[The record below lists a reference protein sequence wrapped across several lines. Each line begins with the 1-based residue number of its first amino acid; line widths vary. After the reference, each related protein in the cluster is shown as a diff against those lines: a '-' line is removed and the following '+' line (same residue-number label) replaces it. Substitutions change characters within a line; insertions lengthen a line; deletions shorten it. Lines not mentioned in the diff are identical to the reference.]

1 MNIGARAPSHGH
13 VKHSILPFPAGVH
26 QGELCIH
33 VALAP
38 EDDPA
43 DAVEALAIAYERHP
57 ISEVIVAPAELT
69 GPRGRVFGLELQ
81 RYWEIAI
88 IGAVR
93 DEAWPLVPSRLVLD
107 VSSLFAAELT
117 DEDYLLRDLAEVTT
131 RIPPPTELF
140 AVAPAAAA
148 MTPRLLHILNQVLV
162 PEFGSTLYVEP
173 AQLAAA
179 VAASIKIE
187 RPWSVRPLAAFIPL
201 PSPAPAAS
209 PAG

>member
-1 MNIGARAPSHGH
+1 MNIASRAPSHGP
-13 VKHSILPFPAGVH
+13 VKHSIIPFPAGAQ

-33 VALAP
+33 AALAP
-38 EDDPA
+38 EDDPD
-43 DAVEALAIAYERHP
+43 DAVEALAIAYDRHP
-57 ISEVIVAPAELT
+57 VSEVIVAPSELT
-69 GPRGRVFGLELQ
+69 GPRGRTFGLGLQ

-93 DEAWPLVPSRLVLD
+93 DETWPMVPSRLVLD

-140 AVAPAAAA
+140 AIIPTGAAPN
-148 MTPRLLHILNQVLV
+148 PRLLHILNQTLV
-162 PEFGSTLYVEP
+162 PEFGSTLYVDP

-179 VAASIKIE
+179 IAASIKIE
-187 RPWSVRPLAAFIPL
+187 RPWSIRTASSFIAA
-201 PSPAPAAS
+201 PAPAAS
-209 PAG
+209 TGG

>member
-1 MNIGARAPSHGH
+1 M
-13 VKHSILPFPAGVH
+13 KHSILPFPIGAH
-26 QGELCIH
+26 QGELVIH
-33 VALAP
+33 VELAP
-38 EDDPA
+38 EDDA
-43 DAVEALAIAYERHP
+43 DDAVEALAIAYERHP
-57 ISEVIVAPAELT
+57 LSEVVVAPGQLT
-69 GPRGRVFGLELQ
+69 GARGRAFGLGLQ

-88 IGAVR
+88 VGAVR
-93 DEAWPLVPSRLVLD
+93 DEAWPMVPSRLVLD

-117 DEDYLLRDLAEVTT
+117 DEDYLLRDLSEVTT

-148 MTPRLLHILNQVLV
+148 LTPRLLHILNQVLV

-173 AQLAAA
+173 AQFAAA
-179 VAASIKIE
+179 VAASIKAE

-209 PAG
+209 PAD

>member
-1 MNIGARAPSHGH
+1 M
-13 VKHSILPFPAGVH
+13 KHSILPFPVGAH
-26 QGELCIH
+26 QGELVIH
-33 VALAP
+33 VELAP
-38 EDDPA
+38 EDDA
-43 DAVEALAIAYERHP
+43 DDAVEALAIAYERHP
-57 ISEVIVAPAELT
+57 LSEVVVAPSQLT
-69 GPRGRVFGLELQ
+69 GARGRAFGLGLQ

-88 IGAVR
+88 VGAVR
-93 DEAWPLVPSRLVLD
+93 DEAWPMVPSRLVLD

-117 DEDYLLRDLAEVTT
+117 DEDYLLRDLSEVTT

-148 MTPRLLHILNQVLV
+148 LTPRLLHIMNQVLV

-179 VAASIKIE
+179 VAASTKAE

-209 PAG
+209 PAD